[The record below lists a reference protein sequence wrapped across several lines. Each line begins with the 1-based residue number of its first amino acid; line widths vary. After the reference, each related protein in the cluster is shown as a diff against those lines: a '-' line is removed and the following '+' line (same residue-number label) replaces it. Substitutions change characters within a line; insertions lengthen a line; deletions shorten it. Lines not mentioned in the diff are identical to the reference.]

1 MLALDNEDNL
11 STIVDIMSTIGLAEA
26 LFPRTRR
33 NVLQHLSESPD
44 GLHLRELE
52 RRTGVNSRH
61 LQRELHSLRDAGLLM
76 AKKVGNQVIYQLNS
90 NCPIYDEVRAI
101 VRKTIGL
108 AGTLREALEPL
119 VAKIELAYV
128 YGSLAQGQERPDSD
142 VDLMIVG
149 DVSLRE
155 ISPLLTEAHRA
166 IGREISPT
174 LYRSD
179 EYAKALEDD
188 DSFVRRVHDG
198 PRIVLIGGST

>member
-1 MLALDNEDNL
+1 
-11 STIVDIMSTIGLAEA
+11 MSTKSLAEA

-61 LQRELHSLRDAGLLM
+61 LQRELHSLQDAGLLM
-76 AKKVGNQVIYQLNS
+76 AKKVGNQVIYRLNPD
-90 NCPIYDEVRAI
+90 CPIYDDVRAI
-101 VRKTIGL
+101 VRKTVGL
-108 AGTLREALEPL
+108 GETLRHVIEPL
-119 VAKIELAYV
+119 STKIELAYV
-128 YGSLAQGQERPDSD
+128 YGSLAQGQERSDSD

-155 ISPLLTEAHRA
+155 IAPLLTEAQRA
-166 IGREISPT
+166 IRREISPT
-174 LYRSD
+174 LYRSE
-179 EYAKALEDD
+179 EYAETLKD

-198 PRIVLIGGST
+198 PRIVLIGGDG

>member
-1 MLALDNEDNL
+1 
-11 STIVDIMSTIGLAEA
+11 MSTTGLAAA

-33 NVLQHLSESPD
+33 NVLQHLSESPE

-76 AKKVGNQVIYQLNS
+76 ARKVGNQVIYRLNPD
-90 NCPIYDEVRAI
+90 CPIYDEVRAI
-101 VRKTIGL
+101 VRKTLGL
-108 AGTLREALEPL
+108 AGTLRQAIEPL
-119 VAKIELAYV
+119 SSKIELAYV
-128 YGSLAQGQERPDSD
+128 YGSLAQGQERSDSD

-166 IGREISPT
+166 IRREISPT
-174 LYRSD
+174 LYRSAK
-179 EYAKALEDD
+179 YADALKDS
-188 DSFVRRVHDG
+188 DSFVRKVHDG
-198 PRIVLIGGST
+198 PRIVLIGGDG